1 MDLTLTILI
10 VHKTKKM
17 NKLYYT
23 GDDAQWPFCKKLS
36 SEIGILNK
44 DYTIIVIISSISI
57 SQLVLVSSSFLN
69 TASTNAFLSLNIK
82 SLPVTLG
89 V

>member
-1 MDLTLTILI
+1 MTPIT
-10 VHKTKKM
+10 
-17 NKLYYT
+17 
-23 GDDAQWPFCKKLS
+23 QRPFCKELS
-36 SEIGILNK
+36 SEIGILSK

-69 TASTNAFLSLNIK
+69 TASTNALNIK
-82 SLPVTLG
+82 SMPVTLG